1 MSLFSHSFVIVEI
14 IVAINWVVFLES
26 ESGLYLLK
34 LLVTIFT
41 DSYGEKNPW
50 ERIFFFFNF

>member
-50 ERIFFFFNF
+50 ERIFFFF